1 MDEADNNQ
9 IQAQATSDADYYRQM
24 LVDIISDGDN
34 YSALAYVGDTVTHV
48 GDTPWVEDDEVYE
61 TVHREEQDRRR
72 WNTII
77 RVITKTPDGKLYEWF
92 YEDGNTEMQ
101 EPIGPGEYGTP
112 TVTEVERVEVVAY
125 EYRAK
130 KSPLD

>member
-24 LVDIISDGDN
+24 LVDIISDGNN
-34 YSALAYVGDTVTHV
+34 YSALAYAGDT
-48 GDTPWVEDDEVYE
+48 WEEDDEVYE
-61 TVHREEQDRRR
+61 TVHREEQDRHR

-92 YEDGNTEMQ
+92 YEDANTEMQ

-112 TVTEVERVEVVAY
+112 RVKEVERVEVVTY
-125 EYRAK
+125 DYRVK
-130 KSPLD
+130 KSPVD

>member
-24 LVDIISDGDN
+24 LVDIISDDDN
-34 YSALAYVGDTVTHV
+34 YSCLAYVGDTITHA
-48 GDTPWVEDDEVYE
+48 GDTPWEEDDEVYE

-92 YEDGNTEMQ
+92 YEDANTEMQ

-112 TVTEVERVEVVAY
+112 KVTEVERVEVVSC
-125 EYRAK
+125 EYRVK